1 MRVARYGA
9 SCMSKVIQVRDVSAD
24 VHRRLKARAAEQGR
38 TLSDLVREQL
48 EEAASRPSMTE
59 MLDRLR
65 AREVA
70 DPGESSADAVRTGRD
85 AR

>member
-1 MRVARYGA
+1 MN
-9 SCMSKVIQVRDVSAD
+9 KVIQVRDVPPE

-48 EEAASRPSMTE
+48 EEAARRPSMGE

-65 AREVA
+65 VREA
-70 DPGESSADAVRTGRD
+70 AEPGESSADAIRAGRD
-85 AR
+85 DR